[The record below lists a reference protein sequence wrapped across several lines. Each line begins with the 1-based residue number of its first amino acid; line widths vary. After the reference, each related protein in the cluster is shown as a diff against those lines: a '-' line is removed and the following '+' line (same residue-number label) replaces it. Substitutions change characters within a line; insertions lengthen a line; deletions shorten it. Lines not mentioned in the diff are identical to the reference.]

1 MTYVESYMAILILHL
16 LFGSSFSGVFRWYDL
31 FSKINVTSGTDVGD
45 FHNDLNSRISKT
57 GIIINFQQTNTLLIN
72 QNSDKMT

>member
-1 MTYVESYMAILILHL
+1 MVILILHL

-45 FHNDLNSRISKT
+45 FHNDLYSRIFKT
-57 GIIINFQQTNTLLIN
+57 DIKINFQATNTLLIN
-72 QNSDKMT
+72 LNSDKIT